1 MIINF
6 FFLVFKAAQYARYTS
21 SNQSYGNVTGNN
33 NSLNIPFPPSQN
45 SNTPYSN
52 QQHQYTNSPSMPSP
66 YSTSSSPGY
75 HSPNVHRNATSIP
88 LKKYT
93 LQPPPRKLPLS
104 KTMSSLGY
112 PDMFPQRPGQDED
125 VLSESNIRQ
134 GFIDRPIVSVSS
146 L

>member
-1 MIINF
+1 
-6 FFLVFKAAQYARYTS
+6 
-21 SNQSYGNVTGNN
+21 
-33 NSLNIPFPPSQN
+33 
-45 SNTPYSN
+45 
-52 QQHQYTNSPSMPSP
+52 MPSP

-134 GFIDRPIVSVSS
+134 GFIDRPIVSVSF

>member
-1 MIINF
+1 
-6 FFLVFKAAQYARYTS
+6 
-21 SNQSYGNVTGNN
+21 
-33 NSLNIPFPPSQN
+33 
-45 SNTPYSN
+45 
-52 QQHQYTNSPSMPSP
+52 MPSP

-75 HSPNVHRNATSIP
+75 HSPNVHRNATNIP
-88 LKKYT
+88 LERYT
-93 LQPPPRKLPLS
+93 LQPPLRKLPLS
-104 KTMSSLGY
+104 KTMPSLGY